1 MDTNRESN
9 AANKRRRGLWAEF
22 LKSKPEVEYECV
34 DNKRGERMRN
44 LAGIWK
50 NKMSGLTTVSIE
62 YLMFIKKEHEE
73 MKYLIAAKN
82 AEIKDLR
89 ERISYLESALNEE
102 YESDR
107 GQE

>member
-1 MDTNRESN
+1 MDTTRESN
-9 AANKRRRGLWAEF
+9 AANKRRGGLWAEF

-34 DNKRGERMRN
+34 EHKRGQRMKS

-62 YLMFIKKEHEE
+62 YLIYIKKEHEE
-73 MKYLIAAKN
+73 MKCLIAANN

-89 ERISYLESALNEE
+89 ERLLYFESALEVEDNEKDIE
-102 YESDR
+102 
-107 GQE
+107 